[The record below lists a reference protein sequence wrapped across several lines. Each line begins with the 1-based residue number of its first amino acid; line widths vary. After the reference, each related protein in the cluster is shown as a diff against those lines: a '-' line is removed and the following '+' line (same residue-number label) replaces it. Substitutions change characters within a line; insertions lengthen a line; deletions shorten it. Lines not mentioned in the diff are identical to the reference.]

1 MARRS
6 NPPVSGRKR
15 LAVQMR
21 VRRRHLGLSQEELA
35 AIAGIH
41 RTYVGAVEREER
53 NISIDNVEKIAI
65 ALQMDIAEI
74 LAPLPIS

>member
-21 VRRRHLGLSQEELA
+21 VRRRHLGLSHEELA

>member
-6 NPPVSGRKR
+6 IPPVSGRKR
-15 LAVQMR
+15 LAAQMR

>member
-1 MARRS
+1 
-6 NPPVSGRKR
+6 
-15 LAVQMR
+15 MR